1 MSGHRFPGSRSSVS
15 CCLLVRAR
23 TLAVSSHSSYN
34 CSIKPGISGCYCRQ
48 GNSVDKCYENL
59 RNPTWKVI
67 WRSAWRRNVPHIN
80 LLLIPLA
87 WCLKQLTHCMIFIS
101 NYRVY
106 LLTNTC
112 SGTCFCV
119 AVVLAL
125 STCSTSVSLDRTLEI
140 SCTTL
145 YPLCFLA
152 AVQVFAKVGASS
164 VDSKKSLKTLLAVS
178 PQVPSTGSCSL

>member
-1 MSGHRFPGSRSSVS
+1 
-15 CCLLVRAR
+15 
-23 TLAVSSHSSYN
+23 
-34 CSIKPGISGCYCRQ
+34 
-48 GNSVDKCYENL
+48 
-59 RNPTWKVI
+59 
-67 WRSAWRRNVPHIN
+67 
-80 LLLIPLA
+80 
-87 WCLKQLTHCMIFIS
+87 MIFIS

-152 AVQVFAKVGASS
+152 AVQVFAKVVPVLLSPRRVSRPSLQYPHKYQVWDHAVYNSTFGPNVCCFRLVSVAPVQLADHGGCHLHGALSGY
-164 VDSKKSLKTLLAVS
+164 TH
-178 PQVPSTGSCSL
+178 